1 MKKLLYSLGIFFV
14 LFLSACTTSDL
25 EPSLEQIK
33 NLDTSINTTED
44 LNGILKGALNRI
56 TQNNYYGRDFIITDE
71 IRGMNVFANGSS
83 GRFQTEA
90 ELNYIPSNNDGI
102 WTRAYSAIGSAN
114 IIINADEEK
123 LEGTADAIKHIKG
136 QAYFLRALAHFDLLR
151 QYGQQYAGGG
161 TLGVP
166 YITEFKG
173 EDLFPSRNS
182 VQEVK
187 TNIYA
192 DLEKA
197 YASMNS
203 STADKQY
210 PTKHAAKALESRLAL
225 YFKEWDKAITAAR
238 AVISSNAYSI
248 IPAADYVNS
257 FKTDNT
263 ANSIFELA
271 FDDVDNVGINGL
283 GYIYRGDN
291 YGDIE
296 VLPLVE
302 DIYSEDDV
310 RADILGFEGDKLRNM
325 GKFPDIQGSD
335 NIVVLRLEEVVLNLA
350 EALFEKGQKAE
361 AITELNKITAARNAT
376 AYSGNI
382 TKEDIL
388 MERRKELIF
397 EGFQFFDLSRNGLP
411 IKKVSDLQNISATI
425 PAGDYRY
432 ALPIPLTEMNANSNM
447 EQNKNY

>member
-56 TQNNYYGRDFIITDE
+56 TQSNYYGRDFIITDE